1 MIQPRITHEIPK
13 RAREPRLRILGA
25 EHEARDP
32 GQDHRT
38 GAHRAGLERDVESTA
53 VEPPGAHRGGG
64 LTKREDLGMRGRVP
78 SALAL
83 IAERGEHLL
92 LACDHG
98 ADRHVAPRQASPRLL
113 ERGRHHSL
121 IAVRHGNRPYNERV
135 RPLHRPGGAA
145 DNKSEKPGG
154 PAAGD
159 GGGLIANPS
168 GADAELTEYR
178 LRTVRIGVLA
188 TVFVLIALLA
198 YVLYPGHDEINRG
211 ASLAVMGVGLIGA
224 IAVAFLPWRRLF
236 ERGLG
241 MTFMYAWSVLDI
253 VLVTLLISFA
263 GDSHMEVFFL
273 YAFTTLFFAA
283 SYPIRG
289 QLVLLAFTF
298 ACYLGVIGYQGWPIE
313 TPDLVARLGLLVV
326 LMYMSSFLARE
337 LQKGMRESA
346 DTREEADRRAR
357 LLATVGRAARGL
369 SSLDSSRVLEEVVGS
384 AARLGFEAAHLARH
398 NPEEATYSVQYAI
411 GLPDAYVNVVHPIDA
426 GMTGLVHERLET
438 VVLEDYAVHPRAL
451 PVLIRAG
458 FSAGIA
464 TPVWVNG
471 DLDATLVAWSRVP
484 RPITAPDV
492 EAFELLAALA
502 GRALEN
508 AQRFEEEQESVKRL
522 AELDRLKSDF
532 LANVSHELRT
542 PLTAIEGIGVTLER
556 RWEHLDE
563 ATQREFLGHLNAN
576 ATSLH
581 QIITALLDFSTLEA
595 GRLELDIRDVP
606 VRPWLEHMLSRL
618 RSLTETHR
626 VTLDAPS
633 DVSVLADPVLL
644 DRVVENL
651 LSNAV
656 KHTPK
661 GTHVT
666 LSAATEDGHATISV
680 ADDGPGIP
688 PWELPHLGDRFFRG
702 GDAATRK
709 TRGTGLG
716 LAFVREILELH
727 GSDLEIV
734 SEQGVGAKFSF
745 RLPVS
750 RSLSDSA

>member
-1 MIQPRITHEIPK
+1 
-13 RAREPRLRILGA
+13 
-25 EHEARDP
+25 
-32 GQDHRT
+32 
-38 GAHRAGLERDVESTA
+38 
-53 VEPPGAHRGGG
+53 
-64 LTKREDLGMRGRVP
+64 
-78 SALAL
+78 L
-83 IAERGEHLL
+83 IA
-92 LACDHG
+92 D
-98 ADRHVAPRQASPRLL
+98 
-113 ERGRHHSL
+113 
-121 IAVRHGNRPYNERV
+121 
-135 RPLHRPGGAA
+135 
-145 DNKSEKPGG
+145 
-154 PAAGD
+154 
-159 GGGLIANPS
+159 PS
-168 GADAELTEYR
+168 GADLELTEYR
-178 LRTVRIGVLA
+178 LRTVRIGVWA
-188 TVFVLIALLA
+188 TVFVLIALLW
-198 YVLYPGHDEINRG
+198 YVLYPGNDEVQRG
-211 ASLAVMGVGLIGA
+211 PALAVMGVGLIGA
-224 IAVAFLPWRRLF
+224 IGVAALPWRRLF

-253 VLVTLLISFA
+253 ALVTLLISLA

-283 SYPIRG
+283 SYPARG
-289 QLVLLAFTF
+289 QIVLLAFTF
-298 ACYLGVIGYQGWPIE
+298 ACYLGVMVVQGWPIE
-313 TPDLVARLGLLVV
+313 GPDLLARLGLLLV

-337 LQKGMRESA
+337 LQQGMSESA
-346 DTREEADRRAR
+346 GSRREADRRAR
-357 LLATVGRAARGL
+357 LLAAVGRAARGV

-398 NPEEATYSVQYAI
+398 DPEGATYSVEYAI
-411 GLPDAYVNVVHPIDA
+411 GLPEAYVNETHARGA
-426 GMTGLVHERLET
+426 GMTGLVHERRET
-438 VVLEDYAVHPRAL
+438 VVLEDYAAHTRAL

-458 FSAGIA
+458 FTAGIA

-556 RWEHLDE
+556 RWESLDE

-581 QIITALLDFSTLEA
+581 QIITALLDFSRLEA
-595 GRLELDIRDVP
+595 GRLELDLRDVQ
-606 VRPWLEHMLSRL
+606 VRPWLEQMLSRL
-618 RSLTETHR
+618 RSVTETHQ
-626 VTLDAPS
+626 VSLDAAP
-633 DVSVLADPVLL
+633 DVAVRADPVLL

-656 KHTPK
+656 KHTPE
-661 GTHVT
+661 GTTVT
-666 LSAATEDGHATISV
+666 LSAAAEDGHATIAV
-680 ADDGPGIP
+680 VDDGPGIP

-702 GDAATRK
+702 GDAATRQ

-716 LAFVREILELH
+716 LAFVREILDLH
-727 GSDLEIV
+727 GSELIIE
-734 SEQGVGAKFSF
+734 SKPGKGSRFSF
-745 RLPVS
+745 QLPVS
-750 RSLSDSA
+750 SGMSESA